1 MITTSKA
8 NNETQRREDMNSLT
22 QKVAARLVKIGA
34 FNNQEQAMKAA
45 EKAAWAYY
53 LKTPAKIAEAIQM
66 AGA

>member
-1 MITTSKA
+1 
-8 NNETQRREDMNSLT
+8 MNSLT